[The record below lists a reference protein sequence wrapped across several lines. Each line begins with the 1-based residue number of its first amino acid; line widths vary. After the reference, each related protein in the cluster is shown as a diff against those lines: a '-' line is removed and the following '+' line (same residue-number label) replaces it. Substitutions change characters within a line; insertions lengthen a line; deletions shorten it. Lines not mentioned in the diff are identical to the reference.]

1 MDSQRAFREWT
12 FFHSGLFMVQQHL
25 TNPNYAD
32 TYSLI
37 CSQHKNI
44 KQESKNSHI
53 IMIIT

>member
-53 IMIIT
+53 IMTIT